1 MPVITFS
8 LQLNIYFSAHDLLI
22 GSLKAE
28 LINYIPFKCLIC
40 NYLLKCFPH
49 VDAVHM

>member
-8 LQLNIYFSAHDLLI
+8 LQLNIYISAHDLLI

-28 LINYIPFKCLIC
+28 LINYMPFKYLIC

-49 VDAVHM
+49 LDAVHM